1 MIWNVAFIL
10 LWLANRKNK
19 NIKRGWRT
27 FWTVLGVLNLAALAW
42 NVLVFWAILWQV

>member
-1 MIWNVAFIL
+1 MIWNIAFIL

-19 NIKRGWRT
+19 NIARGWRT

-42 NVLVFWAILWQV
+42 KVLVLLALFSQV